1 MNETVKKE
9 LAEASEV
16 CPTTTRGLLA
26 KGALLVDVRE
36 QNEVDQIAF
45 ADCEVLH
52 IPMSEFEQRWREVP
66 RDREVIVACAVGA
79 RSLKATYFLMY
90 QGYEHVANMQH
101 GMARWLDRGFPV
113 SGDVSKQPVKAG
125 SACGCGDDS
134 SQAESACC
142 SDSLAE
148 AKPET
153 GCGARTAQGS
163 CC

>member
-36 QNEVDQIAF
+36 QNEVDQVAF

-79 RSLKATYFLMY
+79 RSLKATYYLMY
-90 QGYEHVANMQH
+90 QGYGHVANMKH
-101 GMARWLDRGFPV
+101 GMARWLERGFPV
-113 SGDVSKQPVKAG
+113 SGDVSEQPVKAG
-125 SACGCGDDS
+125 SACGCGDEG
-134 SQAESACC
+134 SQSAGSCC
-142 SDSLAE
+142 SD
-148 AKPET
+148 KPTDPKSES
-153 GCGARTAQGS
+153 GCGASNAAGS